1 MSGELYLF
9 AQPLIIIFIGAH
21 CEAAALPDILV
32 RDKCLHW
39 RFWGGKVHHEAVAL
53 AMLHCMIKKCR
64 PKWQLCK
71 ITQIN
76 VYRIL
81 AIHYLL
87 CFKTGDEDCHCR
99 IFCASKPDLEGK
111 SSIASAVATWLVG
124 GNKWL
129 QVRQCHSTALR
140 IVARIFNLLLLWQP
154 HFSCQQP
161 PKCVLARHCWNV
173 GKWCLLST
181 RTPPTPL
188 NSSP

>member
-1 MSGELYLF
+1 MFIKYWRSITLF
-9 AQPLIIIFIGAH
+9 LTRSKLAMKI
-21 CEAAALPDILV
+21 
-32 RDKCLHW
+32 
-39 RFWGGKVHHEAVAL
+39 AVAEFSV
-53 AMLHCMIKKCR
+53 R
-64 PKWQLCK
+64 P
-71 ITQIN
+71 
-76 VYRIL
+76 
-81 AIHYLL
+81 
-87 CFKTGDEDCHCR
+87 
-99 IFCASKPDLEGK
+99 K
-111 SSIASAVATWLVG
+111 SSIASAVAAWLVG

-188 NSSP
+188 NSSPSYQNIRVIQCKRINGYGIRSKVNQNILRVIFPVSLM